1 MPTFLR
7 EAIAADELPP
17 EILERALSPATFE
30 RIFIGDDGETAED
43 GDNDFDAGRFLLGF
57 FGSITLIFSI
67 AMGGSAL
74 LKSVAEEKENR
85 MIEVLLTSARPV
97 SIMLGKVMAIGLA
110 GLFQMAVWMTSFL
123 LVVPRIFGAFP
134 DASAFD
140 FELRIVAIL
149 LFFFLG
155 RLLPWRRDTGGHR
168 RGYYRRE
175 RGQPVLDDSHPAC
188 RSPIL
193 GFGQFLLFP
202 RRRAPDRAVAVPA
215 HGGRGDVPANGAG
228 RSSRSAPAAERREP
242 GGVERSAAVAVGAG
256 IPGRAA
262 DVRPAHECGPAMDG
276 AAAGRLVTERRMST
290 LSEVGTV
297 FVEEVAR
304 GSSRLS
310 YRIIGLAVPVILIA
324 LLVVTPLARGIFLD
338 DEDDPE
344 SQAVTGL
351 GAVDLS
357 GALTGDYAGSLGIQV
372 YPDRRAGLDALTAGE
387 IEALFVLPE
396 DYISVGRVEWLH
408 KGSEGIFDDRADE
421 AIVRELLREALV
433 SGRLSLEAE
442 RRFLDTP
449 TIVSRTVQADGTVLE
464 SEDNGTE
471 ENAFQLVSY
480 AFAMVMTVAILFG
493 GGLLLES
500 VSDEKENR
508 MVEIILT
515 SVSPL
520 GLMAGK
526 VLAQGALALAQVVL
540 WVGSLA
546 IIGPRIFDQLPE
558 VSDLSIEAGQLVWL
572 LLFFLAG
579 YFVVAVIM
587 AGLGAMTSSYTQSS
601 QLSAL
606 VIVPAILPVAAPSV
620 HPRKPGWGVC
630 ARSVLLTRHRAHDR
644 CDEDGSD
651 RHVHHGATC
660 QPGGNRAQ
668 RHPAS
673 LRLCAHIP
681 GGDTP
686 VRTAHDPR
694 RRAQSAEGGVGRV
707 KQASISI

>member
-1 MPTFLR
+1 
-7 EAIAADELPP
+7 
-17 EILERALSPATFE
+17 
-30 RIFIGDDGETAED
+30 
-43 GDNDFDAGRFLLGF
+43 
-57 FGSITLIFSI
+57 
-67 AMGGSAL
+67 
-74 LKSVAEEKENR
+74 
-85 MIEVLLTSARPV
+85 
-97 SIMLGKVMAIGLA
+97 
-110 GLFQMAVWMTSFL
+110 
-123 LVVPRIFGAFP
+123 
-134 DASAFD
+134 
-140 FELRIVAIL
+140 
-149 LFFFLG
+149 
-155 RLLPWRRDTGGHR
+155 
-168 RGYYRRE
+168 
-175 RGQPVLDDSHPAC
+175 
-188 RSPIL
+188 
-193 GFGQFLLFP
+193 
-202 RRRAPDRAVAVPA
+202 
-215 HGGRGDVPANGAG
+215 
-228 RSSRSAPAAERREP
+228 
-242 GGVERSAAVAVGAG
+242 
-256 IPGRAA
+256 
-262 DVRPAHECGPAMDG
+262 MDG
-276 AAAGRLVTERRMST
+276 AAAGRLVTERRTSA

-304 GSSRLS
+304 GSGRLS
-310 YRIIGLAVPVILIA
+310 YRIVGLAVPVILLV
-324 LLVVTPLARGIFLD
+324 LLVVTPLVRGIFLD

-357 GALTGDYAGSLGIQV
+357 GALTGDYAGGLGIQV

-396 DYISVGRVEWLH
+396 NYISAGRVEWLH

-579 YFVVAVIM
+579 YFVVAVVM

-606 VIVPAILPVAAPSV
+606 VIVPSILPVAAPQFILES
-620 HPRKPGWGVC
+620 PDGVF
-630 ARSVLLTRHRAHDR
+630 ARALSFFPVTAPTTVVMRMGQTDLSILELLASLTVILLSGVLLLYVSARIFRA
-644 CDEDGSD
+644 GILLY
-651 RHVHHGATC
+651 G
-660 QPGGNRAQ
+660 Q
-668 RHPAS
+668 RMS
-673 LRLCAHIP
+673 LRGVL
-681 GGDTP
+681 
-686 VRTAHDPR
+686 
-694 RRAQSAEGGVGRV
+694 RALREG
-707 KQASISI
+707 

>member
-1 MPTFLR
+1 M
-7 EAIAADELPP
+7 D
-17 EILERALSPATFE
+17 S
-30 RIFIGDDGETAED
+30 AE
-43 GDNDFDAGRFLLGF
+43 
-57 FGSITLIFSI
+57 
-67 AMGGSAL
+67 
-74 LKSVAEEKENR
+74 
-85 MIEVLLTSARPV
+85 
-97 SIMLGKVMAIGLA
+97 
-110 GLFQMAVWMTSFL
+110 
-123 LVVPRIFGAFP
+123 
-134 DASAFD
+134 
-140 FELRIVAIL
+140 
-149 LFFFLG
+149 
-155 RLLPWRRDTGGHR
+155 
-168 RGYYRRE
+168 
-175 RGQPVLDDSHPAC
+175 
-188 RSPIL
+188 
-193 GFGQFLLFP
+193 
-202 RRRAPDRAVAVPA
+202 
-215 HGGRGDVPANGAG
+215 
-228 RSSRSAPAAERREP
+228 
-242 GGVERSAAVAVGAG
+242 
-256 IPGRAA
+256 
-262 DVRPAHECGPAMDG
+262 
-276 AAAGRLVTERRMST
+276 AGRLVMERRMST

-304 GSSRLS
+304 GSGRLS

-324 LLVVTPLARGIFLD
+324 LLLVTPLVRGIFLD

-344 SQAVTGL
+344 SRAVTGL

-357 GALTGDYAGSLGIQV
+357 GALTGDYAGSFGIQV
-372 YPDRRAGLDALTAGE
+372 YPDRRTGLDALTDGE

-396 DYISVGRVEWLH
+396 NYISVGRVEWLH

-421 AIVRELLREALV
+421 AIVRELLRQALI

-449 TIVSRTVQADGTVLE
+449 TIVPRTVQADGTVLE
-464 SEDNGTE
+464 SEEGSGE
-471 ENAFQLVSY
+471 EEDAFQLVSY

-579 YFVVAVIM
+579 YFVVAVVM

-606 VIVPAILPVAAPSV
+606 VIVPSILPVAAPQFILES
-620 HPRKPGWGVC
+620 PDGVF
-630 ARSVLLTRHRAHDR
+630 ARALSFFPVTAPTTVVMRMGQTDLSILELLASLTVVLLSGVLLLYVSARIFRA
-644 CDEDGSD
+644 GILLY
-651 RHVHHGATC
+651 G
-660 QPGGNRAQ
+660 Q
-668 RHPAS
+668 RTT
-673 LRLCAHIP
+673 L
-681 GGDTP
+681 
-686 VRTAHDPR
+686 
-694 RRAQSAEGGVGRV
+694 GGVLRALREG
-707 KQASISI
+707 

>member
-1 MPTFLR
+1 
-7 EAIAADELPP
+7 
-17 EILERALSPATFE
+17 
-30 RIFIGDDGETAED
+30 
-43 GDNDFDAGRFLLGF
+43 
-57 FGSITLIFSI
+57 
-67 AMGGSAL
+67 
-74 LKSVAEEKENR
+74 
-85 MIEVLLTSARPV
+85 
-97 SIMLGKVMAIGLA
+97 
-110 GLFQMAVWMTSFL
+110 
-123 LVVPRIFGAFP
+123 
-134 DASAFD
+134 
-140 FELRIVAIL
+140 
-149 LFFFLG
+149 
-155 RLLPWRRDTGGHR
+155 
-168 RGYYRRE
+168 
-175 RGQPVLDDSHPAC
+175 
-188 RSPIL
+188 
-193 GFGQFLLFP
+193 
-202 RRRAPDRAVAVPA
+202 
-215 HGGRGDVPANGAG
+215 
-228 RSSRSAPAAERREP
+228 
-242 GGVERSAAVAVGAG
+242 
-256 IPGRAA
+256 
-262 DVRPAHECGPAMDG
+262 MDG
-276 AAAGRLVTERRMST
+276 AAAGRLVTERRTSA

-304 GSSRLS
+304 GSGRLS
-310 YRIIGLAVPVILIA
+310 YRIVGLAVPVILLV
-324 LLVVTPLARGIFLD
+324 LLVVTPLVRGIFLD

-464 SEDNGTE
+464 SEDDGTE
-471 ENAFQLVSY
+471 EDAFQLVSY

-493 GGLLLES
+493 SGLLLES

-558 VSDLSIEAGQLVWL
+558 VGDLSIEAGQLVWL

-579 YFVVAVIM
+579 YFVVAVVM

-606 VIVPAILPVAAPSV
+606 VIVPSILPVAAPQFILES
-620 HPRKPGWGVC
+620 PDGVF
-630 ARSVLLTRHRAHDR
+630 ARALSFFPVTAPTTVVMRMGQTDMSILELLASLTVILLSGVLLLYVSARIFRA
-644 CDEDGSD
+644 GILLY
-651 RHVHHGATC
+651 G
-660 QPGGNRAQ
+660 Q
-668 RHPAS
+668 RMT
-673 LRLCAHIP
+673 L
-681 GGDTP
+681 
-686 VRTAHDPR
+686 
-694 RRAQSAEGGVGRV
+694 GGVLRALREG
-707 KQASISI
+707 

>member
-1 MPTFLR
+1 
-7 EAIAADELPP
+7 
-17 EILERALSPATFE
+17 
-30 RIFIGDDGETAED
+30 
-43 GDNDFDAGRFLLGF
+43 
-57 FGSITLIFSI
+57 
-67 AMGGSAL
+67 
-74 LKSVAEEKENR
+74 
-85 MIEVLLTSARPV
+85 
-97 SIMLGKVMAIGLA
+97 
-110 GLFQMAVWMTSFL
+110 
-123 LVVPRIFGAFP
+123 
-134 DASAFD
+134 
-140 FELRIVAIL
+140 
-149 LFFFLG
+149 
-155 RLLPWRRDTGGHR
+155 
-168 RGYYRRE
+168 
-175 RGQPVLDDSHPAC
+175 
-188 RSPIL
+188 
-193 GFGQFLLFP
+193 
-202 RRRAPDRAVAVPA
+202 
-215 HGGRGDVPANGAG
+215 
-228 RSSRSAPAAERREP
+228 
-242 GGVERSAAVAVGAG
+242 
-256 IPGRAA
+256 
-262 DVRPAHECGPAMDG
+262 MDG

-304 GSSRLS
+304 GSGRLS
-310 YRIIGLAVPVILIA
+310 YRIIGLAVPVILMA
-324 LLVVTPLARGIFLD
+324 LLVVTPLVRGIFLD

-344 SQAVTGL
+344 SQAATGL

-357 GALTGDYAGSLGIQV
+357 RALTGDYAGSLGIQV
-372 YPDRRAGLDALTAGE
+372 YPDRRTGLDALTASE
-387 IEALFVLPE
+387 ITALFILPE
-396 DYISVGRVEWLH
+396 DYLSAGRVEWLH

-421 AIVRELLREALV
+421 AIVRELLRAALI

-442 RRFLDTP
+442 RRFLDAP

-464 SEDNGTE
+464 GEDNGTE

-579 YFVVAVIM
+579 YFVVAVVM

-606 VIVPAILPVAAPSV
+606 VIVPSIIPVAAPQFILES
-620 HPRKPGWGVC
+620 PDGVF
-630 ARSVLLTRHRAHDR
+630 ARALSFFPVTAPTTVVMRMGQTDLSILELLASLTVVLLSGVLLLYVSARIFRA
-644 CDEDGSD
+644 GILLY
-651 RHVHHGATC
+651 G
-660 QPGGNRAQ
+660 Q
-668 RHPAS
+668 RMT
-673 LRLCAHIP
+673 L
-681 GGDTP
+681 
-686 VRTAHDPR
+686 
-694 RRAQSAEGGVGRV
+694 GGVLRALRDG
-707 KQASISI
+707 

>member
-1 MPTFLR
+1 M
-7 EAIAADELPP
+7 
-17 EILERALSPATFE
+17 
-30 RIFIGDDGETAED
+30 
-43 GDNDFDAGRFLLGF
+43 
-57 FGSITLIFSI
+57 
-67 AMGGSAL
+67 
-74 LKSVAEEKENR
+74 
-85 MIEVLLTSARPV
+85 
-97 SIMLGKVMAIGLA
+97 
-110 GLFQMAVWMTSFL
+110 
-123 LVVPRIFGAFP
+123 
-134 DASAFD
+134 
-140 FELRIVAIL
+140 
-149 LFFFLG
+149 
-155 RLLPWRRDTGGHR
+155 
-168 RGYYRRE
+168 
-175 RGQPVLDDSHPAC
+175 
-188 RSPIL
+188 
-193 GFGQFLLFP
+193 
-202 RRRAPDRAVAVPA
+202 
-215 HGGRGDVPANGAG
+215 
-228 RSSRSAPAAERREP
+228 
-242 GGVERSAAVAVGAG
+242 
-256 IPGRAA
+256 
-262 DVRPAHECGPAMDG
+262 
-276 AAAGRLVTERRMST
+276 ERRMST

-304 GSSRLS
+304 GSGRLS

-324 LLVVTPLARGIFLD
+324 LLLVTPLVRGIFLD

-357 GALTGDYAGSLGIQV
+357 GALTGDYAGSFGIQV
-372 YPDRRAGLDALTAGE
+372 YPDRRAGLDALTDGE

-396 DYISVGRVEWLH
+396 DYLSAGRVEWLH
-408 KGSEGIFDDRADE
+408 KGSEGVFDDRADE
-421 AIVRELLREALV
+421 AIVRELLRAALI

-442 RRFLDTP
+442 RRFLDAP

-558 VSDLSIEAGQLVWL
+558 VSDLSIEASQLVWL

-579 YFVVAVIM
+579 YFVVAVVM

-606 VIVPAILPVAAPSV
+606 VIVPSILPVAVPQFILESPDGVFARALSFFPVTAPTTVVMRMGQTDLSIV
-620 HPRKPGWGVC
+620 ELLASLTVVVLSGVLLLYVS
-630 ARSVLLTRHRAHDR
+630 ARIFRAGILLYGQRMSLRSVLRA
-644 CDEDGSD
+644 
-651 RHVHHGATC
+651 
-660 QPGGNRAQ
+660 
-668 RHPAS
+668 
-673 LRLCAHIP
+673 LR
-681 GGDTP
+681 
-686 VRTAHDPR
+686 
-694 RRAQSAEGGVGRV
+694 EG
-707 KQASISI
+707 

>member
-1 MPTFLR
+1 
-7 EAIAADELPP
+7 
-17 EILERALSPATFE
+17 
-30 RIFIGDDGETAED
+30 
-43 GDNDFDAGRFLLGF
+43 
-57 FGSITLIFSI
+57 
-67 AMGGSAL
+67 
-74 LKSVAEEKENR
+74 
-85 MIEVLLTSARPV
+85 
-97 SIMLGKVMAIGLA
+97 
-110 GLFQMAVWMTSFL
+110 
-123 LVVPRIFGAFP
+123 
-134 DASAFD
+134 
-140 FELRIVAIL
+140 
-149 LFFFLG
+149 
-155 RLLPWRRDTGGHR
+155 
-168 RGYYRRE
+168 
-175 RGQPVLDDSHPAC
+175 
-188 RSPIL
+188 
-193 GFGQFLLFP
+193 
-202 RRRAPDRAVAVPA
+202 
-215 HGGRGDVPANGAG
+215 
-228 RSSRSAPAAERREP
+228 
-242 GGVERSAAVAVGAG
+242 
-256 IPGRAA
+256 
-262 DVRPAHECGPAMDG
+262 MDG
-276 AAAGRLVTERRMST
+276 AAAGRLVTERRMSA
-290 LSEVGTV
+290 LSEVRTV

-310 YRIIGLAVPVILIA
+310 YRIIGLAVPVIMIA
-324 LLVVTPLARGIFLD
+324 LLVVTPLVRGIFLD

-357 GALTGDYAGSLGIQV
+357 GALTGDYASSLGIQV
-372 YPDRRAGLDALTAGE
+372 YPDRRAGLDALTDGE

-396 DYISVGRVEWLH
+396 NYISAGKVEWLH

-421 AIVRELLREALV
+421 AIVRELLRASLI

-449 TIVSRTVQADGTVLE
+449 TIVSRTVQADGAILE
-464 SEDNGTE
+464 GEDNGTE

-606 VIVPAILPVAAPSV
+606 VIVPVILPVAAPQFILES
-620 HPRKPGWGVC
+620 PDGAL
-630 ARSVLLTRHRAHDR
+630 ARVLSFIPVTAPTTVVMRMGQTDLSIVELLASLAVIVLSGVLLLYLSARIFRAGILLYGQR
-644 CDEDGSD
+644 MTLRG
-651 RHVHHGATC
+651 VL
-660 QPGGNRAQ
+660 RA
-668 RHPAS
+668 
-673 LRLCAHIP
+673 LRQ
-681 GGDTP
+681 G
-686 VRTAHDPR
+686 
-694 RRAQSAEGGVGRV
+694 
-707 KQASISI
+707 

>member
-1 MPTFLR
+1 
-7 EAIAADELPP
+7 
-17 EILERALSPATFE
+17 
-30 RIFIGDDGETAED
+30 
-43 GDNDFDAGRFLLGF
+43 
-57 FGSITLIFSI
+57 
-67 AMGGSAL
+67 
-74 LKSVAEEKENR
+74 
-85 MIEVLLTSARPV
+85 
-97 SIMLGKVMAIGLA
+97 
-110 GLFQMAVWMTSFL
+110 
-123 LVVPRIFGAFP
+123 
-134 DASAFD
+134 
-140 FELRIVAIL
+140 
-149 LFFFLG
+149 
-155 RLLPWRRDTGGHR
+155 
-168 RGYYRRE
+168 
-175 RGQPVLDDSHPAC
+175 
-188 RSPIL
+188 
-193 GFGQFLLFP
+193 
-202 RRRAPDRAVAVPA
+202 
-215 HGGRGDVPANGAG
+215 
-228 RSSRSAPAAERREP
+228 
-242 GGVERSAAVAVGAG
+242 
-256 IPGRAA
+256 
-262 DVRPAHECGPAMDG
+262 MDG
-276 AAAGRLVTERRMST
+276 AEAGRLVTERRMST

-304 GSSRLS
+304 GSGRLS
-310 YRIIGLAVPVILIA
+310 YRIVGLAVPVILLV
-324 LLVVTPLARGIFLD
+324 LLVVTPLVRGIFLD

-421 AIVRELLREALV
+421 TIVRELLREALI

-464 SEDNGTE
+464 SEDDGTE
-471 ENAFQLVSY
+471 EDAFQLVSY

-493 GGLLLES
+493 SGLLLES

-579 YFVVAVIM
+579 YFVVAVVM
-587 AGLGAMTSSYTQSS
+587 AGMGAMTSSYTQSS

-606 VIVPAILPVAAPSV
+606 VIVPAILPVAAPQFILES
-620 HPRKPGWGVC
+620 PDGVF
-630 ARSVLLTRHRAHDR
+630 ARALSFFPVTAPTTVVMRMGQTDLSIVELL
-644 CDEDGSD
+644 
-651 RHVHHGATC
+651 
-660 QPGGNRAQ
+660 
-668 RHPAS
+668 AS
-673 LRLCAHIP
+673 LAVIVLSGLLLLYVSARIF
-681 GGDTP
+681 
-686 VRTAHDPR
+686 
-694 RRAQSAEGGVGRV
+694 RAGILLYGQRMSLRGVLRALRQG
-707 KQASISI
+707 

>member
-1 MPTFLR
+1 
-7 EAIAADELPP
+7 
-17 EILERALSPATFE
+17 
-30 RIFIGDDGETAED
+30 
-43 GDNDFDAGRFLLGF
+43 
-57 FGSITLIFSI
+57 
-67 AMGGSAL
+67 
-74 LKSVAEEKENR
+74 
-85 MIEVLLTSARPV
+85 
-97 SIMLGKVMAIGLA
+97 
-110 GLFQMAVWMTSFL
+110 
-123 LVVPRIFGAFP
+123 
-134 DASAFD
+134 
-140 FELRIVAIL
+140 
-149 LFFFLG
+149 
-155 RLLPWRRDTGGHR
+155 
-168 RGYYRRE
+168 
-175 RGQPVLDDSHPAC
+175 
-188 RSPIL
+188 
-193 GFGQFLLFP
+193 
-202 RRRAPDRAVAVPA
+202 
-215 HGGRGDVPANGAG
+215 
-228 RSSRSAPAAERREP
+228 
-242 GGVERSAAVAVGAG
+242 
-256 IPGRAA
+256 
-262 DVRPAHECGPAMDG
+262 MDG
-276 AAAGRLVTERRMST
+276 AAAGRLVTERRTSA

-304 GSSRLS
+304 GSGRLS
-310 YRIIGLAVPVILIA
+310 YRIVGLAVPVILLV
-324 LLVVTPLARGIFLD
+324 LLVVTPLVRGIFLD

-357 GALTGDYAGSLGIQV
+357 GALTGDYAGSLGIKV

-396 DYISVGRVEWLH
+396 DYISAGRVEWLH

-606 VIVPAILPVAAPSV
+606 VIVPAILPVAAPQFILES
-620 HPRKPGWGVC
+620 PDGVF
-630 ARSVLLTRHRAHDR
+630 ARALSFFPVTAPTTVVMRMGQTDMSIMELL
-644 CDEDGSD
+644 
-651 RHVHHGATC
+651 
-660 QPGGNRAQ
+660 
-668 RHPAS
+668 AS
-673 LRLCAHIP
+673 LAVIVLSGILLLYVSARIF
-681 GGDTP
+681 
-686 VRTAHDPR
+686 
-694 RRAQSAEGGVGRV
+694 RAGILLYGQRMTLGGVLRELREG
-707 KQASISI
+707 

>member
-1 MPTFLR
+1 
-7 EAIAADELPP
+7 
-17 EILERALSPATFE
+17 
-30 RIFIGDDGETAED
+30 
-43 GDNDFDAGRFLLGF
+43 
-57 FGSITLIFSI
+57 
-67 AMGGSAL
+67 
-74 LKSVAEEKENR
+74 
-85 MIEVLLTSARPV
+85 
-97 SIMLGKVMAIGLA
+97 
-110 GLFQMAVWMTSFL
+110 
-123 LVVPRIFGAFP
+123 
-134 DASAFD
+134 
-140 FELRIVAIL
+140 
-149 LFFFLG
+149 
-155 RLLPWRRDTGGHR
+155 
-168 RGYYRRE
+168 
-175 RGQPVLDDSHPAC
+175 
-188 RSPIL
+188 
-193 GFGQFLLFP
+193 
-202 RRRAPDRAVAVPA
+202 
-215 HGGRGDVPANGAG
+215 
-228 RSSRSAPAAERREP
+228 
-242 GGVERSAAVAVGAG
+242 
-256 IPGRAA
+256 
-262 DVRPAHECGPAMDG
+262 MDG

-290 LSEVGTV
+290 LSEVGTI

-304 GSSRLS
+304 GSGRLS

-324 LLVVTPLARGIFLD
+324 LLVVTPLVRGIFLD

-357 GALTGDYAGSLGIQV
+357 GALTGDYAGGLGIQV
-372 YPDRRAGLDALTAGE
+372 YPDRRTGLDALTDGE

-396 DYISVGRVEWLH
+396 NYISVGRVEWLH
-408 KGSEGIFDDRADE
+408 KGSEGIFDDRDDE
-421 AIVRELLREALV
+421 AIVRELLRAALI

-449 TIVSRTVQADGTVLE
+449 TIVPRTVQPDGTVLE

-558 VSDLSIEAGQLVWL
+558 ISDLSIEAGQIVWL
-572 LLFFLAG
+572 MLFFLAG
-579 YFVVAVIM
+579 YFVVAVVM

-606 VIVPAILPVAAPSV
+606 VIVPSIIPVAAPQFILES
-620 HPRKPGWGVC
+620 PDGVF
-630 ARSVLLTRHRAHDR
+630 ARALSFFPVTAPTTVVMRMGQTDLSILELLASLTVVLLSGVLLLYVSARIFRA
-644 CDEDGSD
+644 GILLY
-651 RHVHHGATC
+651 G
-660 QPGGNRAQ
+660 Q
-668 RHPAS
+668 RMT
-673 LRLCAHIP
+673 L
-681 GGDTP
+681 
-686 VRTAHDPR
+686 
-694 RRAQSAEGGVGRV
+694 GGVLRGLR
-707 KQASISI
+707 QG

>member
-1 MPTFLR
+1 
-7 EAIAADELPP
+7 
-17 EILERALSPATFE
+17 
-30 RIFIGDDGETAED
+30 
-43 GDNDFDAGRFLLGF
+43 
-57 FGSITLIFSI
+57 
-67 AMGGSAL
+67 
-74 LKSVAEEKENR
+74 
-85 MIEVLLTSARPV
+85 
-97 SIMLGKVMAIGLA
+97 
-110 GLFQMAVWMTSFL
+110 
-123 LVVPRIFGAFP
+123 
-134 DASAFD
+134 
-140 FELRIVAIL
+140 
-149 LFFFLG
+149 
-155 RLLPWRRDTGGHR
+155 
-168 RGYYRRE
+168 
-175 RGQPVLDDSHPAC
+175 
-188 RSPIL
+188 
-193 GFGQFLLFP
+193 
-202 RRRAPDRAVAVPA
+202 
-215 HGGRGDVPANGAG
+215 
-228 RSSRSAPAAERREP
+228 
-242 GGVERSAAVAVGAG
+242 
-256 IPGRAA
+256 
-262 DVRPAHECGPAMDG
+262 MDG
-276 AAAGRLVTERRMST
+276 AAAGRLVTERRTSG

-304 GSSRLS
+304 GSGRLS

-324 LLVVTPLARGIFLD
+324 LLLVTPLVRGIFLD

-357 GALTGDYAGSLGIQV
+357 GVLTSDYASSAGIRV
-372 YPDRRAGLDALTAGE
+372 YPDRRTGLDALTASE
-387 IEALFVLPE
+387 ITALFILPE
-396 DYISVGRVEWLH
+396 NYISVGRVEWLH

-421 AIVRELLREALV
+421 AVVRELLRAALI

-579 YFVVAVIM
+579 YFVVAVVM

-606 VIVPAILPVAAPSV
+606 VIVPAILPVAAPQFILES
-620 HPRKPGWGVC
+620 PDGVF
-630 ARSVLLTRHRAHDR
+630 ARALSFFPVTAPTTVVMRMGQTDLSILELLASLTVVLLSGVLLLYVSARIFRA
-644 CDEDGSD
+644 GILLY
-651 RHVHHGATC
+651 G
-660 QPGGNRAQ
+660 Q
-668 RHPAS
+668 RMT
-673 LRLCAHIP
+673 L
-681 GGDTP
+681 
-686 VRTAHDPR
+686 
-694 RRAQSAEGGVGRV
+694 GGVLRALREG
-707 KQASISI
+707 